1 MNEQIKEL
9 VDAVKANEEEKALE
23 IGAEIIGGLLS
34 DVRRIADAI
43 EQIAKRNS

>member
-1 MNEQIKEL
+1 MNEQVKAF
-9 VDAVKANEEEKALE
+9 VAAVKANEEEKALE
-23 IGAEIIGGLLS
+23 IAAGIVSVLLN

>member
-1 MNEQIKEL
+1 MNEQVKRF

-23 IGAEIIGGLLS
+23 VGAEIVSGLLN